1 LSVSEVR
8 KHSILS
14 SAAITRGYV
23 ILGREAYSL
32 GRGRECVIPL
42 ASSSVSRK
50 HCEVA
55 WGRLGQCYSVADL
68 GSMNGTLV
76 NGQKIAEP
84 TALNPGD
91 SIIVGNVV
99 IRFLVIEATRDE
111 VARRLD
117 PRNDETTRVQHGTDS
132 LLTGKLTRSVLH
144 EVCQLIET
152 NHHSGELHVQQ
163 SGEVGMI
170 RFSEGIIVDA
180 RCGEVTGEAAARRV
194 LAFRTGNY
202 AFGVASPTEGPLRI
216 RPLALSLELARELDE
231 VTQTRAMPRAEIE
244 DDPDEDT
251 TESLPRLG

>member
-1 LSVSEVR
+1 MSAPEVR
-8 KHSILS
+8 RHSVLS
-14 SAAITRGYV
+14 SAAIARGYV

-32 GRGRECVIPL
+32 GRGRECLIPL

-55 WGRLGQCYSVADL
+55 WGRLGQCYSVSDL
-68 GSMNGTLV
+68 GSMNGTIV
-76 NGQKIAEP
+76 NGQRIAEP
-84 TALNPGD
+84 TALNAGD
-91 SIIVGNVV
+91 SIVVGNVT
-99 IRFLVIEATRDE
+99 IRFLVIDATRDE
-111 VARRLD
+111 VARRFD

-163 SGEVGMI
+163 SGEVGML

-180 RCGEVTGEAAARRV
+180 RCGEATGEPAARRI

-202 AFGVASPTEGPLRI
+202 AFGVAPPAEGPLRI
-216 RPLALSLELARELDE
+216 RPLALSLDLAREHDE
-231 VTQTRAMPRAEIE
+231 ITQTRAMPRAEL